1 METDLSAFPSGS
13 NLNRETLDKTLGIRY
28 LELSKDKVVAELE
41 VTPKV
46 HQPFGFLHGGASV
59 ALAESVASVGGFL
72 NCPPG
77 YAAFGLEIN
86 ANHLRRKREGTLRAV
101 GTPLHLGRTTQ
112 VWEVRIYDEGEKLVS
127 VSRCTLA
134 VVPLEG
140 A

>member
-1 METDLSAFPSGS
+1 METDLSVFPSGRD
-13 NLNRETLDKTLGIRY
+13 LDRETLDKTLGIRY
-28 LELSKDKVVAELE
+28 LELSKEKVVAELE

-86 ANHLRRKREGTLRAV
+86 ANHLRRKQEGTLRAV
-101 GTPLHLGRTTQ
+101 GTPLHLGRSTQ
-112 VWEVRIYDEGEKLVS
+112 VWEVRIYDEGGKLIS

-140 A
+140 V

>member
-1 METDLSAFPSGS
+1 METDLSVFPSGS
-13 NLNRETLDKTLGIRY
+13 NLDRETLDKTLGIRY
-28 LELSKDKVVAELE
+28 LELSKEKVVAELE

-101 GTPLHLGRTTQ
+101 GTPLHLGRSTQ
-112 VWEVRIYDEGEKLVS
+112 VWEVRIYDEGGKLIS
-127 VSRCTLA
+127 VSRCPLA

-140 A
+140 V